1 MQTVIHD
8 ITSIIGK
15 KCIISALSGW
25 GSGPRDW
32 GLGVGWSGASS
43 LIPNPQPLAPKKT
56 LKIFHRRVH

>member
-32 GLGVGWSGASS
+32 GLGVGGRG
-43 LIPNPQPLAPKKT
+43 LGIGGRGLGGQELVP
-56 LKIFHRRVH
+56 

>member
-32 GLGVGWSGASS
+32 GLGVGGWGQNFESA
-43 LIPNPQPLAPKKT
+43 
-56 LKIFHRRVH
+56 